1 MLTNPRHLFTAAALL
16 LAGGLAVALAAGA
29 VKGRPTALAVV
40 DVQKTF
46 DSLSEKVQVEA
57 DLQSAADKIKQEE
70 LDRQKDL
77 KQLQE
82 DLGILARNTP
92 AFTQKSDELEK
103 KVVEFQAWRN
113 WQTAKLSRERGV
125 RIEDIYRKLTD
136 AIGRVAKESGYD
148 MVLFKEGPIRFP
160 ADKPEQISAMV
171 QVRKVLWAADDLDL
185 TEQVIQ
191 KMNNEY
197 KNAPGNAPG
206 SAPAAK

>member
-1 MLTNPRHLFTAAALL
+1 MLVNPRHLFAAVALL
-16 LAGGLAVALAAGA
+16 LAGGLAVTLAAGA

-40 DVQKTF
+40 DVQKSF

-197 KNAPGNAPG
+197 KNATAPG

>member
-1 MLTNPRHLFTAAALL
+1 MLAHPRHLFAAVALL
-16 LAGGLAVALAAGA
+16 LAGGLAVTLAAGA

-40 DVQKTF
+40 DVQKSF

-82 DLGILARNTP
+82 DLGILARNTA

-197 KNAPGNAPG
+197 KNAAT
-206 SAPAAK
+206 ATPAAK